1 MRAVFF
7 AALLAPSAALISWA
21 RPLPPHSL
29 VTRLPAPA
37 QRVLRPRS
45 PPPQLVHPLKRG
57 PATRVPFST
66 KSYLQQTTGPK
77 TLAQSWIGAGVPK
90 WVTLLDEVLFV
101 LASAMFVRGS
111 LDFFPDAS
119 AQSYLEGCELFMA
132 GSAAYLW
139 LAVFAAYEVVEDA
152 RLSGKPVSNAAIIEQ
167 GLYVIGSYL
176 FLLGTAL
183 FTPDLSTGLDSA
195 AAAAAAGGAD
205 PPAGELIINFLGQ
218 NYYFSSGKLPAP
230 PDTSVMRGDELFVL
244 GSVIFSIAAFV
255 SALAAMDED
264 LEDNE
269 EAVIRRRTSVACAS
283 LYELGGVCFVVGNL
297 GFVPASTLGITAC
310 PTGTHNLMTGGATC
324 FVAGSCLYLLGSL
337 LILTYQTW
345 STYRIDDG
353 ASADGSG
360 GDAVEEA
367 GATRARAFGTVVS
380 VTGATPA
387 EQQMAAVGSDDTAA
401 VAQDAEVEQGDVER

>member
-1 MRAVFF
+1 M
-7 AALLAPSAALISWA
+7 
-21 RPLPPHSL
+21 
-29 VTRLPAPA
+29 RLP
-37 QRVLRPRS
+37 VSRPRL
-45 PPPQLVHPLKRG
+45 PPPQLVHPLKRVR
-57 PATRVPFST
+57 TRVPFST
-66 KSYLQQTTGPK
+66 KGYLQQTNGPK
-77 TLAQSWIGAGVPK
+77 SLAQSWIDRGVPK

-101 LASAMFVRGS
+101 AASAMFVRGS

-132 GSAAYLW
+132 GSAAYFW
-139 LAVFAAYEVVEDA
+139 LAVFAAYEVMEDA
-152 RLSGKPVSNAAIIEQ
+152 RLSGKPVENAYIVEQ

-176 FLLGTAL
+176 FLVGTAL

-195 AAAAAAGGAD
+195 AAAAAAAAADAAAGAD
-205 PPAGELIINFLGQ
+205 DAKQLIINFLGQ

-244 GSVIFSIAAFV
+244 GSIIFSIAAFV

-264 LEDNE
+264 LKDNE

-310 PTGTHNLMTGGATC
+310 PTGTKNLMSGGATC

-337 LILTYQTW
+337 LILGYQTW
-345 STYRIDDG
+345 STYRAADGIDG
-353 ASADGSG
+353 AIG
-360 GDAVEEA
+360 AVEEA
-367 GATRARAFGTVVS
+367 RSSRGFGTVVRVPS
-380 VTGATPA
+380 ATPA
-387 EQQMAAVGSDDTAA
+387 EQQAEQRMAAVSSDDTAA
-401 VAQDAEVEQGDVER
+401 VAPGADAESDVER